1 MRGGLVYIRGGLIYQ
16 VAIYMEKYMGEN
28 KGLSTANR
36 GYLSTHLHM
45 KK

>member
-28 KGLSTANR
+28 KGLSTV
-36 GYLSTHLHM
+36 YPSTHEEVV
-45 KK
+45 